1 MPRGN
6 SNTPILHPSGQSLS
20 LPHEVSGFTLS
31 FTQCSVVSQ
40 RPVAA
45 GGQAGA
51 PNVANE
57 VMGQVPV

>member
-1 MPRGN
+1 MPRG
-6 SNTPILHPSGQSLS
+6 SSSTPVLHPSGQSLS
-20 LPHEVSGFTLS
+20 LPHEVPGVTLS
-31 FTQCSVVSQ
+31 FTQCSEVSQ

-45 GGQAGA
+45 GRQART